1 MVASQRKY
9 IYIIVALLTITLLIL
24 GGALAYYVLSPRYVS
39 EKPIVIK
46 FWHAYN
52 PVETEKATKLAEEFM
67 KENPDIKV
75 EMEAIPYN
83 ALHDKLITAMAAGTA
98 PDVVRMDII
107 WVPEF
112 ASMGA
117 LLELDELIKRDNINL
132 SNFFPGPLETVKW
145 GGHYYGLPLD
155 TNTLVLFYRKD
166 LFAEAGIDHP
176 PQTWQ
181 ELLDFAKRLT
191 KDKDGDGKIDQYGL
205 AISGAW
211 PWNFFPF
218 LWQNCGDFLD
228 KDMKKPIINNTE
240 GVEALQ
246 FLVDLIHKYK
256 VAEYGVDVYRG
267 FALGRYAMMIEGP
280 WGKPLIA
287 SVDKEVAE
295 NKTGVALLFKG
306 KCGSISVV
314 GGEDVVIFRQ
324 SKYPEAA
331 WRFVKFLISE
341 RFQLQMFEVGQIP
354 VLRSLVPKLSVDPY
368 YKVFMEQL
376 ETARA
381 RTPHPKFAQMN
392 DIVHAEVEAALLGLK
407 TPKEALD
414 TITREVSKILGG

>member
-1 MVASQRKY
+1 MSTLSRKY
-9 IYIIVALLTITLLIL
+9 MYIIASLLIIILIL
-24 GGALAYYVLSPRYVS
+24 GGALAYYVLTPVS
-39 EKPIVIK
+39 TPKKPIVIR

-52 PVETEKATKLAEEFM
+52 PVEAEKVAKLVEEFM

-75 EMEAIPYN
+75 EMEAIPYG

-112 ASMGA
+112 ASIGA
-117 LLELDELIKRDNINL
+117 LLELDEFIERDNIDLN
-132 SNFFPGPLETVKW
+132 NFFPGPLETCKW
-145 GGHYYGLPLD
+145 NGHYYGLPLD
-155 TNTLVLFYRKD
+155 TNTRVLFYRKD

-176 PQTWQ
+176 PRTWQ
-181 ELLDFAKRLT
+181 ELLEFAKKLT

-205 AISGAW
+205 AIGGAW
-211 PWNFFPF
+211 PWHFFPF
-218 LWQNCGDFLD
+218 LWQNGGDFLD
-228 KDMKKPIINNTE
+228 EDMKKCIINSTE

-256 VAEYGVDVYRG
+256 VAEYGTDVWRG
-267 FALGRYAMMIEGP
+267 FALGRYAMMIMGP
-280 WGKPLIA
+280 WGNPLVA

-295 NKTGVALLFKG
+295 EKTGVALLFKG
-306 KCGSISVV
+306 KYAASIV

-324 SKYPEAA
+324 TKHPEAA
-331 WRFVKFLISE
+331 WKFVKFLISE
-341 RFQLQMFEVGQIP
+341 RFQLEMFEVGQIP
-354 VLRSLVPKLSVDPY
+354 VLRSLVPKLSTDPY

-381 RTPHPKFAQMN
+381 RTPHPKFAQMKE
-392 DIVHAEVEAALLGLK
+392 IIHREVEAALLGLK

-414 TITREVSKILGG
+414 AIAAEVNKILGS